1 MLLVAFAFVALHFS
15 AKLVGAV
22 APTLSSLSPT
32 SGSVGTS
39 VTVTGANF
47 VTDLLVG
54 KVGWWGPFHAGIA
67 PNNLVIGRPNA
78 TVVGAPAFTLDGGG
92 AVVATDSAYLDVA
105 DGGSGVVARGIHNH
119 YKPVIE
125 QHNQHA
131 CARCEKMESIPLA
144 IDGVSA
150 EDRPRMEQFFKGG
163 PLYCVNCF
171 PEVPSCDDC
180 GWHIPHEEAADH
192 MRKVHTHR

>member
-1 MLLVAFAFVALHFS
+1 MPAPKKPAKPAKATKTEIVAFKVEADLADFLNKLPNKSDYIRKAIVAQFGMACPLC
-15 AKLVGAV
+15 L
-22 APTLSSLSPT
+22 
-32 SGSVGTS
+32 
-39 VTVTGANF
+39 
-47 VTDLLVG
+47 
-54 KVGWWGPFHAGIA
+54 
-67 PNNLVIGRPNA
+67 
-78 TVVGAPAFTLDGGG
+78 
-92 AVVATDSAYLDVA
+92 
-105 DGGSGVVARGIHNH
+105 GSGVVARGIHNH

-131 CARCEKMESIPLA
+131 CARCEKMETIPLA

-150 EDRPRMEQFFKGG
+150 EDRTRMEQFFKGG